1 MVAPVHAR
9 HARAPRVRTVRLLA
23 VLLAAVLATEMK
35 SLLIGESADP
45 AMEDAVRRAALA
57 GPEVASIIHLRT
69 MHLGPEEI
77 LVAAKV
83 ELTPTDLEGVAR
95 GIDAIEARVRAAV
108 PEATTIYLEPDLR
121 RRDPAG

>member
-1 MVAPVHAR
+1 MLFR
-9 HARAPRVRTVRLLA
+9 
-23 VLLAAVLATEMK
+23 
-35 SLLIGESADP
+35 S
-45 AMEDAVRRAALA
+45 
-57 GPEVASIIHLRT
+57 
-69 MHLGPEEI
+69 
-77 LVAAKV
+77 VAAKV